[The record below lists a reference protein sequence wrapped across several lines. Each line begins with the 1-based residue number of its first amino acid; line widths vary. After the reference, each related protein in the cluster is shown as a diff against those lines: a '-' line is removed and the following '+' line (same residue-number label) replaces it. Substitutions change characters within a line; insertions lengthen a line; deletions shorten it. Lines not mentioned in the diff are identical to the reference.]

1 MLSKIMTSKYHK
13 VRTKNYRS
21 YNNILKAAN
30 LIISNNPSRIGK
42 NLWSDAGDGDKIKI
56 FRATDDFS
64 ESSFIA
70 ESINKLIK
78 NGEKLR

>member
-1 MLSKIMTSKYHK
+1 ME
-13 VRTKNYRS
+13 
-21 YNNILKAAN
+21 
-30 LIISNNPSRIGK
+30 

-70 ESINKLIK
+70 ESINNLIK
-78 NGEKLR
+78 NGEKLRDIAILYRNNAQSRILEHVFSKLNQV